1 MTPTAS
7 QKHVI
12 DCVLSIFET
21 GRVPT
26 AASYSTCAIL
36 ADGAGISYGKHQCTD
51 RAGSLDLVV
60 KRYIELG
67 GQHAE
72 PMKAFLPHIAANASA
87 SEPPRGPWS
96 AATTS
101 LVRLLKTAG
110 ADPVMQRA
118 QDEVFDA
125 NYFAPALNHAKAI
138 GLTTALG
145 LLVVYDSCI
154 HSGPG
159 GVTNMRNL
167 FPEPSPARGGDEKAW
182 VLAYI
187 RTRRNWLATHKMT
200 VLHNTVYRMDA
211 LKALAD
217 AGAWDLA
224 VPLTVRGQ
232 RIV

>member
-36 ADGAGISYGKHQCTD
+36 ADGAGISYGKHQATD
-51 RAGSLDLVV
+51 KAGSLDLVV

-72 PMKAFLPHIAANASA
+72 PLKAFLPHIAANGSA

-96 AATTS
+96 ATTTS
-101 LVRLLKTAG
+101 LVNLLKTAG
-110 ADPVMQRA
+110 ADPKMQQA

-125 NYFAPALNHAKAI
+125 HYFAPAVNIAKQA

-159 GVTNMRNL
+159 GVTMIRNM
-167 FPEPSPARGGDEKAW
+167 FAEKSPANGGDEKAW
-182 VLAYI
+182 VKAYLNA
-187 RTRRNWLATHKMT
+187 RRNWLATHKMT
-200 VLHNTVYRMDA
+200 VLHATVYRMDA
-211 LKALAD
+211 LLALVA
-217 AGAWDLA
+217 ANAWDLA

-232 RIV
+232 RIA